1 MPLKGD
7 QHKLDLNNNGK
18 IDKQDFKMLN
28 KKDYGKKLA
37 EYGRKMMMQGMRL
50 VKENEMGSKLYQNGT
65 SNPYRGDYSDQV
77 EYVMHGGED
86 PSGGYFMVGG
96 QSPMDFKGFTDYLV
110 ESGMS
115 RPMAIK
121 EAGRYKSAGVA
132 YGPEF
137 TGEASSEAT
146 PYTTERATQ
155 KASDLINEANLLM
168 ERGGAENKKRAE
180 ELMKL
185 AEKYRGSKGKEFR
198 KVVASGSTAPDPS
211 MMSFLGGLS
220 RMEGPERD

>member
-1 MPLKGD
+1 MQLKGD

-50 VKENEMGSKLYQNGT
+50 VKENGTGSKLYENGGT
-65 SNPYRGDYSDQV
+65 PYRGDYSDQV
-77 EYVMHGGED
+77 EYVMSGGEG

-96 QSPMDFKGFTDYLV
+96 QTPMDFKGFTDYLV

-115 RPMAIK
+115 RPMAIQ

-132 YGPEF
+132 YDPEF
-137 TGEASSEAT
+137 TGEASSAAT
-146 PYTTERATQ
+146 PYTTEAATQ

-168 ERGGAENKKRAE
+168 RRGGTENKKRAE

-185 AEKYRGSKGKEFR
+185 AEKYRGSKGREFR

-220 RMEGPERD
+220 RMEAAERD